1 METANREIEIKII
14 HMEMAL
20 KLADFPFEKLI
31 TVKMSMSY
39 AYYSWIPL
47 VVVVMVMV
55 AVTML
60 WNRMIVQLK

>member
-1 METANREIEIKII
+1 MSGVCIHIVSMAMIHRMAMETANREIEIKII

-39 AYYSWIPL
+39 AYYS
-47 VVVVMVMV
+47 
-55 AVTML
+55 
-60 WNRMIVQLK
+60 